1 MSISSQDMQ
10 QKFPF
15 PYDDVFDGI
24 CEVIPK
30 LGFKLKSSDKVIGRV
45 SASTG
50 MSLFS
55 YGENLTITVE
65 KLDEGTLVGI
75 ESALKVG
82 LNFAGGHRHSKNFD
96 KLIESLSKHL
106 QSTT

>member
-1 MSISSQDMQ
+1 MITSSQATQ
-10 QKFPF
+10 QKLPF

-82 LNFAGGHRHSKNFD
+82 LNFAGTHRHSKNFD

-106 QSTT
+106 QST

>member
-1 MSISSQDMQ
+1 MSISSQDTQ
-10 QKFPF
+10 QKLPF

-30 LGFKLKSSDKVIGRV
+30 LGFKLKSSDKVIGHV
-45 SASTG
+45 SASTEI
-50 MSLFS
+50 SLFS
-55 YGENLTITVE
+55 FGENLTITVE

-82 LNFAGGHRHSKNFD
+82 FNLTGTHRHSKNFN

-106 QSTT
+106 QST